1 MVQITGSP
9 SLKPVC
15 HFSTFFST
23 GSYTQTGNE
32 KYEEFLK
39 KLNVGFILRKAA
51 MASTPVMTIAEV
63 KESLVSQKANFNLL
77 RISLKR
83 TNIAPNNQ
91 KFMSWSDR
99 RAATGRWSRRPPS
112 RASSWGSG
120 EMLSSSMFRQLLR
133 NDLLTSRL
141 GEEFEE
147 TTTDGRKCK
156 TTVKLF
162 SRSGPHGL
170 LLDFVFILQSSN
182 LKGCLFLWML
192 KGSMSLEWLETW
204 TYEYVDNDIH

>member
-77 RISLKR
+77 RISSTR

-91 KFMSWSDR
+91 KFMS
-99 RAATGRWSRRPPS
+99 
-112 RASSWGSG
+112 
-120 EMLSSSMFRQLLR
+120 
-133 NDLLTSRL
+133 
-141 GEEFEE
+141 
-147 TTTDGRKCK
+147 
-156 TTVKLF
+156 
-162 SRSGPHGL
+162 
-170 LLDFVFILQSSN
+170 
-182 LKGCLFLWML
+182 
-192 KGSMSLEWLETW
+192 
-204 TYEYVDNDIH
+204 